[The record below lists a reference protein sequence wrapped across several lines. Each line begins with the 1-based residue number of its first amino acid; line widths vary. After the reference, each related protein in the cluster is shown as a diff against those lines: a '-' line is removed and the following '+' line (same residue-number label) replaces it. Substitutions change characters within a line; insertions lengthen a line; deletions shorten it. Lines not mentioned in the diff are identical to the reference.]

1 MDRSDY
7 ISYIQSFDQL
17 YDIPKDRKGADY
29 KNYLAMLLDYL
40 YSFLKRVKPLL
51 DLDNQLEEV
60 TKDFR
65 EKFDKG
71 EFPGWPR
78 ETGSA
83 LTHTGAHLDLS
94 AFYGAEELAS
104 LGLDRL
110 KSALMALGLKCGGTL
125 EERAVRWAVASQT
138 DW

>member
-1 MDRSDY
+1 M
-7 ISYIQSFDQL
+7 Q
-17 YDIPKDRKGADY
+17 DRKGADY

-51 DLDNQLEEV
+51 DLDNQLDEV
-60 TKDFR
+60 TKDFSQ
-65 EKFDKG
+65 KFDKG

-94 AFYGAEELAS
+94 AFYGAEELAIT
-104 LGLDRL
+104 LDGKDNRGGGEQR
-110 KSALMALGLKCGGTL
+110 ALP
-125 EERAVRWAVASQT
+125 VS
-138 DW
+138 